1 VTRRHIRVDGEQV
14 ELPAD
19 LGCTLASVLRSAGH
33 TGVKVACGRGECGA
47 CTVQIDG
54 VPVMAC
60 TTLAATVTGEVTTA
74 RRIAQTSP
82 DLAEAF
88 ADQVAF
94 QCGFCTPGQM
104 VRADAVLRE
113 CPSGRRDEVAKAM
126 VGNVCRC
133 TGYAQIVDAVCHVA
147 HGRRTRKEAP

>member
-1 VTRRHIRVDGEQV
+1 MTARHIRVDGEQV
-14 ELPAD
+14 QLPHD
-19 LGCTLASVLRSAGH
+19 LGATLASVLRQAGH

-54 VPVMAC
+54 VAVMAC
-60 TTLAATVTGEVTTA
+60 TTLAATVTGEVATV
-74 RRIAQTSP
+74 RQIAQDSP

-88 ADQVAF
+88 ADRVAF
-94 QCGFCTPGQM
+94 QCGFCTPGQI

-113 CPSGRRDEVAKAM
+113 CPGGRRDEIAQAM

-133 TGYAQIVDAVCHVA
+133 TGYAQIVDAVCQVA
-147 HGRRTRKEAP
+147 HQRNAGKEAP